1 MVKSR
6 FQHMYPPNGRIN
18 LDGGMNNKFAR
29 TEILD
34 SESPDCLNVIY
45 DEGSVGTR
53 GGTTVLNT
61 ASVGTFAC
69 DGLFTKHNNTDVSE
83 SMVAWFGGTLYQLSG
98 TTFNAVASGTSIY
111 TAGQRVGAAEYENY
125 LFMGNGGSIPYKYK
139 DGELTRHGIY
149 PPTETMTVS
158 NATTAGGVLSGVYS
172 YKVTYVN
179 SNLVESDVGPATTFT
194 FANQNGYLTSIPTA
208 PQSFG
213 VNSRRIYRTDAGDE
227 LFYRVGE
234 IADNSTTTYEDG
246 LSSSAVGS
254 LAPSDQ
260 GVPPN
265 YKTII
270 THQSRLFVID
280 PSDDTVKYSEIANP
294 YVFKALSFRYLG
306 DKTFDIPLTLGV
318 FDNAVVVGCRQ
329 SHWLIYM
336 PDADDTNWVDV
347 KIITPYG
354 SKSPFCNFKYNNK
367 LMFAATEDIGGDF
380 VGFAAITGN
389 AVEPDVTLLSRATL
403 GSDLKSNKIETETS
417 DYKDSLA
424 EGFSAIVHKNRAYIA
439 AAKTVSATY
448 NNRMLYFDF
457 SIENLGRKNK
467 FAWAP
472 WSGINANDFTVYNDK
487 LYYSCSDTCGQVFE
501 MNTSSYNDNG
511 NPIDSYVW
519 TKEFSCNPVHE
530 AWTKDFRWINMFYE
544 LSGAWFMGITVRV
557 DSDKGGGST
566 TQVSLDPG
574 GSLYGTMIWGQDPY
588 DAGRQE
594 FENKFSIGTYRGKR
608 IQIKFDNQNTVN
620 QNFKVIG
627 LSLTYNV
634 RGLR

>member
-6 FQHMYPPNGRIN
+6 FQQVYPAKGRIT
-18 LDGGMNNKFAR
+18 LDGGLNNKFSR
-29 TEILD
+29 SEIGD

-45 DEGSVGTR
+45 DEGAVMTR
-53 GGTTVLNT
+53 GGTSLLNT
-61 ASVGTFAC
+61 ASVGSYAC
-69 DGLFTKHNNTDVSE
+69 DGLFTRHSNAGAE
-83 SMVAWFGGTLYQLSG
+83 SMVAWFNGSLYQLSG
-98 TTFNAVASGTSIY
+98 TTFNAVASGTSVY

-139 DGELTRHGIY
+139 DGELTRHGVY

-158 NATTAGGVLSGVYS
+158 NASTGSVLNGVYS
-172 YKVTYVN
+172 YKATYVN
-179 SNLVESDVGPATTFT
+179 SNLVESDLGPATTYT
-194 FANQNGYLTSIPTA
+194 FASQNGYLTSIPIA

-213 VNSRRIYRTDAGDE
+213 VNSRRIYRTDAGGE
-227 LFYRVGE
+227 IYYRVDT
-234 IADNSTTTYEDG
+234 IDDNETTTYEDG
-246 LSSSAVGS
+246 IASSAVGS
-254 LAPSDQ
+254 EAPSDQ

-265 YKTII
+265 YKSVI

-280 PSDDTVKYSEIANP
+280 PSENTVKYSEIANP
-294 YVFKALSFRYLG
+294 YVFKALSFRYMG

-367 LMFAATEDIGGDF
+367 LMFAATEDIGANF

-403 GSDLKSNKIETETS
+403 GSDLKSNKIESETT

-424 EGFSAIVHKNRAYIA
+424 EGFAAIVYKNRAYIA

-457 SIENLGRKNK
+457 SIENLNRKNK
-467 FAWAP
+467 FAWSP
-472 WSGINANDFTVYNDK
+472 WDGINANDFTIYDDK
-487 LYYSCSDTCGQVFE
+487 LYYSCSNDCGHVFQ

-511 NPIDSYVW
+511 TAINSYVW
-519 TKEFSCNPVHE
+519 TKELAGAPVHE
-530 AWTKDFRWINMFYE
+530 AWSKDFRWLNMFYE
-544 LSGAWFMGITVRV
+544 LSGDWFMGVTVRI

-566 TQVSLDPG
+566 TQIPLDPG
-574 GSLYGTMIWGQDPY
+574 GSVYGTMIWGQDPY

-594 FENKFSIGTYRGKR
+594 FENKFSIGSYRGKR
-608 IQIKFDNQNTVN
+608 IQIKFDNQNTVG
-620 QNFKVIG
+620 QSFKVIG
-627 LSLTYNV
+627 LALTYNI